1 VRVTRPTRWGNPF
14 KVVPGERT
22 AEQAVAM
29 YRRHLAEHPELV
41 ERARRELAG
50 RDLACWCP
58 PGATCHADV
67 LLDVANA
74 ADPPGPD
81 PDPERG
87 PER

>member
-1 VRVTRPTRWGNPF
+1 MRVTRPTRWGNPF